1 MLWFVLLALLFVAWV
16 ISLFLLVL
24 DSISVGAKVVWFVAL
39 TVLAPIAIP
48 VYLVLRWRRRAPEHL
63 PAADA

>member
-1 MLWFVLLALLFVAWV
+1 VLWFVLLALLFVAWV

-48 VYLVLRWRRRAPEHL
+48 AYLVLRWRRRAPERL
-63 PAADA
+63 PAAGS